1 MNYSLLINEIIKTYK
16 DNPIDLMGIGAGDYE
31 YYYLN
36 SLKYA
41 YVRTI
46 KDVTPLLEN
55 GAKIL
60 EIGSLLGVVSIA
72 LTQLGYGVTGTD
84 IPEFYAS
91 VRLQELYKKNN
102 IGFDK
107 VNLHNYH
114 LPYPDES
121 FDMVIMCEVLE
132 HLNFNPLPI
141 LQEIGRI
148 LKKGGYIYIAMPN
161 LACIDNRV
169 KLLVGRSIHH
179 PIQYFFDQL
188 DSNKNIIVSRHWKEY
203 TMSEAVEM
211 VDRMGFDIVKKYY
224 FSENGPRKEGIIKA
238 IFRFL
243 FHLLPAFRL
252 SLVVIGKKKEKLPV
266 YNFRFT
272 ESVL

>member
-1 MNYSLLINEIIKTYK
+1 MNYNSLVNDIIKTYK
-16 DNPIDLMGIGAGDYE
+16 DKPIDLLGIGAGDNE
-31 YYYLN
+31 YQYLQI
-36 SLKYA
+36 LKYT

-46 KDVTPLLEN
+46 KDIDPLLEK
-55 GAKIL
+55 GSKIL

-72 LTQLGYGVTGTD
+72 LSQLGFNVTGAD

-91 VRLQELYKKNN
+91 VKLQELYKKHNV
-102 IGFDK
+102 GFDK
-107 VNLHNYH
+107 VNLHDYH

-141 LQEIGRI
+141 FKEIGRI
-148 LKKGGYIYIAMPN
+148 LKKGGYIYIATPN
-161 LACIDNRV
+161 LACIDNRI
-169 KLLVGRSIHH
+169 KLLIGRSIHH

-188 DSNKNIIVSRHWKEY
+188 DRNKNIIVSRHWKEY
-203 TMSEAVEM
+203 TMSEAIEM
-211 VDRMGFDIVKKYY
+211 IDRMGFDTVKKYY

-238 IFRFL
+238 VFRFL
-243 FHLLPAFRL
+243 FHLLPSYRL
-252 SLVVIGKKKEKLPV
+252 SLVVIGRRREKLPE
-266 YNFRFT
+266 YDFRFT